1 MTGTTP
7 GQRLLRI
14 GAIYHAVLG
23 GVAALVPQDLLGFLG
38 MERPAHWGF
47 YYLAVLA
54 PVVAGGLLELAHRRE
69 ALRAGVLSSVIAGN
83 LAALAILS
91 FFVVWSE
98 LPLVVLGPAGAA
110 GLWAWLLWGL
120 IPEEEL

>member
-1 MTGTTP
+1 MMS
-7 GQRLLRI
+7 
-14 GAIYHAVLG
+14 AK
-23 GVAALVPQDLLGFLG
+23 LVFR
-38 MERPAHWGF
+38 M
-47 YYLAVLA
+47 V
-54 PVVAGGLLELAHRRE
+54 
-69 ALRAGVLSSVIAGN
+69 